1 MPWLM
6 DRKGAFFRS
15 NAGKGAHIDRLTSQ
29 LLLIRPLPGRNVV
42 EQVPSCRYRGT
53 TPCTRPT
60 HGPLSGNS
68 LQNRTLRILFCHPEE
83 PKDLWVVMGL
93 VCFKFLKNS
102 FVSGRLFLFL
112 RRGSFHRLKNIICPS
127 VHKVSLKF

>member
-6 DRKGAFFRS
+6 DREGTFLRS
-15 NAGKGAHIDRLTSQ
+15 NAGKGAHIGRLTSQ

-42 EQVPSCRYRGT
+42 KQVPSCRCRGT

-68 LQNRTLRILFCHPEE
+68 LQNRTLPILFCHPEE
-83 PKDLWVVMGL
+83 PENLRVVMGL
-93 VCFKFLKNS
+93 VCFKILKNG
-102 FVSGRLFLFL
+102 FVYGWLILFL
-112 RRGSFHRLKNIICPS
+112 RRRTVYQLKYTICPS
-127 VHKVSLKF
+127 ERKVCFKF

>member
-6 DRKGAFFRS
+6 DREGTFLRS
-15 NAGKGAHIDRLTSQ
+15 NAGKGAHIGRLTSQ

-42 EQVPSCRYRGT
+42 KQVPSCRCRGS

-68 LQNRTLRILFCHPEE
+68 LQNRTLPILFWHPEE
-83 PKDLWVVMGL
+83 PENLREVTGL
-93 VCFKFLKNS
+93 VCFKILKNG
-102 FVSGRLFLFL
+102 FVYGWLILRL
-112 RRGSFHRLKNIICPS
+112 RRGTVLQLKYTICPS
-127 VHKVSLKF
+127 ERKVCFKF